1 MAELPSN
8 RASELLELGRRKFG
22 ELTQA
27 EIRLF
32 ESVANGSFTDY
43 SSGIEE
49 ENDPANAHAWG
60 EERSIQADR
69 VLWLCMDR
77 EASQF
82 VTQKG
87 IEILGVRI
95 DGELDLDFGIL
106 SFPLVFLK
114 CAVLDGIYLINA
126 EVSALYLSGSHT
138 GPIIADGSIVK
149 SSVFLRDGFEARGET
164 RFVGARIGGNLE
176 CSSALI
182 SNPAGYSLNAYG
194 LEVDGS
200 VLLCDGFRSEGEV
213 YLSDATI
220 GKQLDCDNGCFRNA
234 NGRALSAN
242 NVTIG
247 GSAFL
252 SDGFSSEGEVSLYGA
267 SIRGNLECD
276 RGQFMNPDGVA
287 IDGENL
293 DVSGYVFL
301 RNGFHAEGE
310 VRLFG
315 ASIGRDLQCDSGQF
329 INRDGDAINGAN
341 LNITASVLLC
351 DGFHAEGE
359 VRLYGASIRG
369 NLVCASGEFI
379 NPDGDAINGTSLNI
393 IAFVLLSNGFHA
405 EGEVNLY
412 RASIGGSL
420 VCDTGEFINPDG
432 KAIDGENLDVSG
444 DVLLRDG
451 FHAEGEVRLYG
462 ASIRGNLVCASGEF
476 INRDGIA
483 IDGENLDVT
492 GDVSL
497 CDDFHA
503 DGRLCFYGSTI
514 HGFLTYTEVISPE
527 KAILDLRSASLGTL
541 RDNADSWPSHGNLF
555 LHGLVYDNI
564 HYSSPRT
571 ASTRIQWL
579 HLQPEKPFDPQPY
592 EQLALTLFNMG
603 SEEDAEEVLIVKNKD
618 KADLTTLSLPKWLWY
633 RVLGPIIGFGYRPLQ
648 LNSILILLAV
658 LGLGWLVFC
667 IAFRAGL
674 MSPSH
679 VNPYVGEPS
688 TGSTLVSND
697 YPKFSPFLYSLDMFL
712 PLVNLHQGYYWLP
725 NAHKKGDW
733 LAPAIPV
740 PRKLH
745 RNGRL
750 QIRVPLWGTLIRLY
764 LCVHITLGWVLISLL
779 FVGLTGLVRT

>member
-379 NPDGDAINGTSLNI
+379 N
-393 IAFVLLSNGFHA
+393 
-405 EGEVNLY
+405 
-412 RASIGGSL
+412 
-420 VCDTGEFINPDG
+420 
-432 KAIDGENLDVSG
+432 
-444 DVLLRDG
+444 
-451 FHAEGEVRLYG
+451 
-462 ASIRGNLVCASGEF
+462 
-476 INRDGIA
+476 RDGIA